1 MGLALVREAVI
12 GPGIAALSRDLS
24 CLAGCWGVA
33 RGSTIP
39 VLRGIGNSPHISA
52 VVQLYSNQKISPVTA
67 QRQATCHAAR
77 SGAAGGQ
84 VTQQH
89 RRLKRQSLQGAE
101 SAALRA
107 NDNDDTLG
115 RERMAAIHAGDD
127 HRDLHT

>member
-1 MGLALVREAVI
+1 MGLALIRKTVVRPCI
-12 GPGIAALSRDLS
+12 PILRCGHGR
-24 CLAGCWGVA
+24 LAGC
-33 RGSTIP
+33 RGTAGGTIP